1 MRTSRF
7 LHGSAIRITL
17 VLVFILSI
25 SCGQQPPKAGGG
37 GKSVKRYYY
46 DCADQTVGIVP
57 EDGTN
62 PKAVY
67 LCDGNTL
74 TWIPN
79 GHQFVVTFKKSPFVD
94 GKTVFQNDPQNP
106 NAPVTS
112 SAGIY
117 LGGLV
122 VYHYTMTIDGKSVD
136 DPQVVGGGGHS

>member
-7 LHGSAIRITL
+7 LLHGSVIGITL
-17 VLVFILSI
+17 GLVCVLSV
-25 SCGQQPPKAGGG
+25 SCRQRAAGGAP
-37 GKSVKRYYY
+37 STRQYIF
-46 DCADQTVGIVP
+46 DCADQTVGVVP
-57 EDGTN
+57 GDGTS

-79 GHQFVVTFKKSPFVD
+79 RHTFKVTFKKSPFVD
-94 GKTVFQNDPQNP
+94 GQTVFQNDPQNP

-112 SAGIY
+112 KAGLY
-117 LGGLV
+117 TGVLV
-122 VYHYTMTIDGKSVD
+122 VYHYTMTIDGNPVD